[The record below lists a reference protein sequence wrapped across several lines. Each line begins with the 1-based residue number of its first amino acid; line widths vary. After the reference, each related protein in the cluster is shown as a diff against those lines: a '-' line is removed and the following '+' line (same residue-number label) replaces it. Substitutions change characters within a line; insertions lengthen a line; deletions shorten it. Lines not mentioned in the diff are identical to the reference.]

1 MIFFE
6 CFQVLLTPGA
16 YNFRE
21 ALIQAYL
28 AGRGNT
34 NVHVVTHGHSA
45 LSTPAGTDPVPNIIG
60 PAVGAS
66 QRQRIMEADNTLR
79 FLQTDTQTGEFQ
91 GFEGDDGFHAKVI
104 VGNPDSLKRT
114 KTTDVAFRAK
124 RWKEALEH
132 LAFKTD
138 IAQLIGASYVAGMV
152 APGQTSRF
160 LAVNRAMI
168 QDGDEWLGKVR
179 MFKDMA
185 KVRTALQNSEDNP
198 QRDALQFFSQIV

>member
-1 MIFFE
+1 M
-6 CFQVLLTPGA
+6 TPGA
-16 YNFRE
+16 PNFRE
-21 ALIQAYL
+21 ILLQAYV

-34 NVHVVTHGHSA
+34 NVHVVTHGHSSLA
-45 LSTPAGTDPVPNIIG
+45 TPAGTDPVPNIIG
-60 PAVGAS
+60 PAVGVS

-79 FLQTDTQTGEFQ
+79 FLVADTSTNEFV
-91 GFEGDDGFHAKVI
+91 GFEGDDGFHARVI
-104 VGNPDSLKRT
+104 VGNPDALKRT
-114 KTTDVAFRAK
+114 RTTDVAFRAR
-124 RWKEALEH
+124 RWKDALEQ
-132 LAFKTD
+132 LPFKSD

-185 KVRTALQNSEDNP
+185 AVRVPMHDSEDNP
-198 QRDALQFFSQIV
+198 QRDALQFFARLV